1 MSGMV
6 NAKESGCK
14 NPLGGSGTS
23 KFVNG
28 HSHIRKTLPVPGLL
42 YSSPRALFK
51 GLTVHFF
58 HHRLRAATRP
68 LHASVGILLALGLS
82 ACQRGYSQ
90 PLRPTPLPQDALIQ
104 VYTNHEPASRYTEPY
119 RKQTRDGDD
128 LEQKIVDAIA
138 AAHSTVDVAVQELRL
153 PKIAAALVERHSA
166 GVKVR
171 VILENTYSRPF
182 STFTPA
188 EIAQQPDRD
197 RGRYEEFLK
206 LVDRSGD
213 GQLSQEEIDQGDALV
228 MLDRAKIPRLDDTAD
243 GSAGSALMH
252 DKFVVVD
259 GRTIIVTSA
268 NFTTSDIHGDFKSPA
283 SRGNANNML
292 KISSPELAT
301 LFTQQFNVMWGD
313 GPGGK
318 LDSKFGS
325 RKPYHPAQAVTI
337 GSATVEVQFSPTRPS
352 IPWERSSNGLIGKTL
367 NSAKKSVD
375 MALFV
380 FSEQKLVN
388 LLDTAHQ
395 NGVEVRALIEPGFA
409 YRSYSEALDM
419 LGVALTD
426 GCKQEAANRP
436 WQNPITTVGVPR
448 LPPGD
453 LLHNKFG
460 IVDQETVITGSH
472 NWTNAA
478 NTGNDETVL
487 VVHSEIVAAHY
498 QREFERL
505 YTNAIL
511 GIPPAVQKKVSA
523 QRQQCR
529 SSQSTATATA
539 TASIGD
545 ESTSHQST
553 SHKSASYKS
562 ASHKSAKRD
571 RSGTRQ
577 AHSSSTVH
585 SQQAQ
590 SQPTA
595 RVNLNT
601 ATQAELDAL
610 PGVSPALAKHIIA
623 ARQQHPITSL
633 DDLDR
638 IPGVGPKLL
647 KRLETQVTW

>member
-1 MSGMV
+1 MH
-6 NAKESGCK
+6 
-14 NPLGGSGTS
+14 L
-23 KFVNG
+23 
-28 HSHIRKTLPVPGLL
+28 
-42 YSSPRALFK
+42 
-51 GLTVHFF
+51 F
-58 HHRLRAATRP
+58 HHHLHSP
-68 LHASVGILLALGLS
+68 LGILLALGLS
-82 ACQRGYSQ
+82 ACQQGYSQ
-90 PLRPTPLPQDALIQ
+90 PVRPTPLPQDDLLQ
-104 VYTNHEPASRYTEPY
+104 VYTNHEPSSRYTEPY

-153 PKIAAALVERHSA
+153 PKIAAALIERYAA

-182 STFTPA
+182 STFTPE

-197 RGRYEEFLK
+197 RGRYEEFRQ
-206 LVDRSGD
+206 LVDRNGD
-213 GQLSQEEIDQGDALV
+213 GQLSQEEIAQGDALV

-268 NFTTSDIHGDFKSPA
+268 NFTTSDVHGDFKSPA

-318 LDSKFGS
+318 LDSKFGIK
-325 RKPYHPAQAVTI
+325 KPFHPAQSVTI
-337 GSATVEVQFSPTRPS
+337 GSTTVEVQFSPTRPS
-352 IPWERSSNGLIGKTL
+352 IPWERSTNGLIGKTI
-367 NSAKKSVD
+367 STAKRSVD

-388 LLDTAHQ
+388 LLETVHQ

-419 LGVALTD
+419 LGIALAD
-426 GCKQEAANRP
+426 GCKQEAANHP

-472 NWTNAA
+472 NWTAAA
-478 NTGNDETVL
+478 NTGNDETLL
-487 VVHSEIVAAHY
+487 VVHSPIVAAHY

-511 GIPPAVQKKVSA
+511 GIPPAVQKKVT
-523 QRQQCR
+523 QQGKCP
-529 SSQSTATATA
+529 SKQSNAVIPTA
-539 TASIGD
+539 
-545 ESTSHQST
+545 
-553 SHKSASYKS
+553 
-562 ASHKSAKRD
+562 AKQ
-571 RSGTRQ
+571 RSGKPN
-577 AHSSSTVH
+577 HSSTKATPTDSAAH
-585 SQQAQ
+585 P
-590 SQPTA
+590 QPTKTKA
-595 RVNLNT
+595 PLQVNLNT

-610 PGVSPALAKHIIA
+610 PGVSSALAKRIVA
-623 ARQQHPITSL
+623 ARQQHPIRSL

-647 KRLETQVTW
+647 KRLETHVTW